1 MLNMRTSSAGPVVGV
16 IPVVTKGVER
26 WHNDARCGKRP

>member
-16 IPVVTKGVER
+16 IPVVTKQVQHG
-26 WHNDARCGKRP
+26 HNDARVELRP